1 MKTKSMTVLVA
12 RRLSDNNFGSIG
24 AEIGVTVELEEGDD
38 PKECRKELRKGV
50 LAELKRALEATEEQH
65 PVRPK

>member
-1 MKTKSMTVLVA
+1 MTVLVA

-24 AEIGVTVELEEGDD
+24 AEVGVTVELEEGDD